1 MDTWIMP
8 PIMMF
13 YPDMARMMIGSRIR
27 VLPVV
32 RERARA
38 NGYQG
43 AQFPWEQAFTGRE
56 LVTVP
61 MGTGIY
67 RKGTCRFPLG
77 TGSEFDAVPH
87 GKRHL
92 QVGILTQF
100 PMEQAF
106 TGRELEAVPRGTGI
120 YR

>member
-1 MDTWIMP
+1 M
-8 PIMMF
+8 
-13 YPDMARMMIGSRIR
+13 S
-27 VLPVV
+27 
-32 RERARA
+32 
-38 NGYQG
+38 
-43 AQFPWEQAFTGRE
+43 QFPWEQAFTDRE
-56 LVTVP
+56 LVVV
-61 MGTGIY
+61 
-67 RKGTCRFPLG
+67 PLG

>member
-1 MDTWIMP
+1 MFSVTTGGLSRGGKLLPNVSGGPRNDYAGHVFWDMDTWIMP

-38 NGYQG
+38 NGFQG

-56 LVTVP
+56 L
-61 MGTGIY
+61 
-67 RKGTCRFPLG
+67 
-77 TGSEFDAVPH
+77 DAVPLLARN
-87 GKRHL
+87 RHL
-92 QVGILTQF
+92 QVGNLMQCPYGVF
-100 PMEQAF
+100 C
-106 TGRELEAVPRGTGI
+106 RE
-120 YR
+120 